1 MAPKRKGR
9 GVQKKVVKPQPKTS
23 PPQLPPPQPPPPQT
37 PSLQIQESAV
47 EPPDLSDLLVLACA
61 GKNIIDTKPALDA
74 LNLLALYNK
83 VQIQN
88 TIYGSQ
94 INIEGIQITQNK
106 GDLIAH
112 FHEGKPEGY
121 AMGSKFPMLWLK
133 ELQLRREIIKRQ
145 FLEKAE
151 PEMHRISKLFG
162 LTPLTPINIIA
173 DGICRT
179 FNSAELT
186 KPNDP
191 LSGTIVLSFY
201 RKAQQMVAYLRTAS
215 FQYEL
220 AMNDDESLK
229 KSFQQFIDKI
239 KPTIY

>member
-1 MAPKRKGR
+1 MPPKRKGR
-9 GVQKKVVKPQPKTS
+9 GIQKKVVKPIPLQAQQPQQLEQQQAQ
-23 PPQLPPPQPPPPQT
+23 PPQLEQQLVSVQT
-37 PSLQIQESAV
+37 L
-47 EPPDLSDLLVLACA
+47 DLSDLFVLAGA
-61 GKNIIDTKPALDA
+61 SKNIVDTKPALNA

-88 TIYGSQ
+88 TIHGSQ

-112 FHEGKPEGY
+112 FYEGQSEGY

-133 ELQLRREIIKRQ
+133 ELQQLRREIIKRQ

-162 LTPLTPINIIA
+162 LTPLTPINIIG

-179 FNSAELT
+179 FNSTELT
-186 KPNDP
+186 KPNEP
-191 LSGTIVLSFY
+191 FSGTIVLSFY
-201 RKAQQMVAYLRTAS
+201 RKAQQMVVYLRTAS
-215 FQYEL
+215 CQYEL
-220 AMNDDESLK
+220 SMNDDESIK
-229 KSFQQFIDKI
+229 KSFQEFIAKI
-239 KPTIY
+239 K

>member
-1 MAPKRKGR
+1 MAPKRR
-9 GVQKKVVKPQPKTS
+9 GIQKKVVKQ
-23 PPQLPPPQPPPPQT
+23 QPPPQQPQPQQPPPQQ
-37 PSLQIQESAV
+37 PQPQQESAV
-47 EPPDLSDLLVLACA
+47 EPPDLSDLLVLASA
-61 GKNIIDTKPALDA
+61 GKNIVDTKPALEA

-88 TIYGSQ
+88 TIYGPQ

-106 GDLIAH
+106 GELIAH
-112 FHEGKPEGY
+112 FHEGKPKGY

-133 ELQLRREIIKRQ
+133 ELQQLRREIIKRK

-162 LTPLTPINIIA
+162 LTPLTPVNIIG

-179 FNSAELT
+179 FNYKELT
-186 KPNDP
+186 NPADP
-191 LSGTIVLSFY
+191 LSGTVVLSFY
-201 RKAQQMVAYLRTAS
+201 RKAQEMVIYIRSSS

-220 AMNDDESLK
+220 PMSNDESLQK
-229 KSFQQFIDKI
+229 AFQEFITKI
-239 KPTIY
+239 KH

>member
-1 MAPKRKGR
+1 MPPKRKGR
-9 GVQKKVVKPQPKTS
+9 GVQKKVVKPTTPNKHQP
-23 PPQLPPPQPPPPQT
+23 QPQPPKSQTVPQ
-37 PSLQIQESAV
+37 QESAV
-47 EPPDLSDLLVLACA
+47 EPPDLSDLLVLASA
-61 GKNIIDTKPALDA
+61 GKNIVDTKPALEA

-88 TIYGSQ
+88 TIYGHQ
-94 INIEGIQITQNK
+94 INIEGIQITINK
-106 GDLIAH
+106 CDLIAH
-112 FHEGKPEGY
+112 FHEGKPSGY

-133 ELQLRREIIKRQ
+133 ELQQLRREIIKRQ
-145 FLEKAE
+145 FVEKAE

-162 LTPLTPINIIA
+162 LTPLTPINIIG

-179 FNSAELT
+179 FNSTELT

-191 LSGTIVLSFY
+191 LSGTIVISFY
-201 RKAQQMVAYLRTAS
+201 RKAEQMVAYLRTTS

-229 KSFQQFIDKI
+229 KSFKEFIDKI
-239 KPTIY
+239 K

>member
-1 MAPKRKGR
+1 
-9 GVQKKVVKPQPKTS
+9 
-23 PPQLPPPQPPPPQT
+23 
-37 PSLQIQESAV
+37 
-47 EPPDLSDLLVLACA
+47 
-61 GKNIIDTKPALDA
+61 
-74 LNLLALYNK
+74 
-83 VQIQN
+83 
-88 TIYGSQ
+88 
-94 INIEGIQITQNK
+94 
-106 GDLIAH
+106 
-112 FHEGKPEGY
+112 
-121 AMGSKFPMLWLK
+121 MLWLK
-133 ELQLRREIIKRQ
+133 ELQQLRREIIKRQ

-229 KSFQQFIDKI
+229 KSFQEFIDKI

>member
-1 MAPKRKGR
+1 MPPKRKGR
-9 GVQKKVVKPQPKTS
+9 GVQKKVVNPTTPHQPQSAQPKS
-23 PPQLPPPQPPPPQT
+23 QIPPPKSQT
-37 PSLQIQESAV
+37 VPQIQESAV
-47 EPPDLSDLLVLACA
+47 EPPDLSDLLVLASV
-61 GKNIIDTKPALDA
+61 GKNIVDTKPALNA

-88 TIYGSQ
+88 TIHGSQ
-94 INIEGIQITQNK
+94 INIEGIQITINK
-106 GDLIAH
+106 GSLIAH
-112 FHEGKPEGY
+112 FHEGQPEGY

-133 ELQLRREIIKRQ
+133 ELQQLRREIIKRQ

-179 FNSAELT
+179 FNSTELT
-186 KPNDP
+186 KPNEP

-201 RKAQQMVAYLRTAS
+201 RKAQQMVVYLRTAS

-220 AMNDDESLK
+220 AMNDDERLK
-229 KSFQQFIDKI
+229 KSFQEFIAKI
-239 KPTIY
+239 K